1 MTDSQLTFAVIT
13 LTVASLAQTATIILL
28 ARAVHRT
35 RTIARAQIGAVVLE
49 IVNRVQAGK
58 VRQQVPTAEQ
68 DDAVNAA
75 LARLADGADRGER
88 SE

>member
-1 MTDSQLTFAVIT
+1 MTDAQLTLAVIA

-49 IVNRVQAGK
+49 IVNRVQAGRA
-58 VRQQVPTAEQ
+58 RQPVPTAEQ
-68 DDAVNAA
+68 DDALNAA
-75 LARLADGADRGER
+75 LARLANGADHGER
-88 SE
+88 SK